1 MSDFG
6 HQARLIA
13 VDVLKSVFFN
23 KRYLKDSLERSFHI
37 VELNKRDRAFVRNLT
52 TTTLRRLGQI
62 DDLILYCLKKPFQKK
77 NSLKQVLLRIGVC
90 QLLFLNTSDYAAIS
104 TTVDLAEKLNCT
116 AYKKFI
122 NAILRRLQREGRAL
136 LDRQDSVRLNTPD
149 WLWESWVGA
158 YGATRARKIAE
169 ANMMEAPLDISY
181 KNENSDQLKIM
192 DSIQMPGGAYRLVHS
207 GDVRTLF
214 GFEQGFW
221 WVQDAA
227 SRLAIT
233 LSGNVFGKDVIDLCA
248 APGGKTFYLVCNG
261 ANVTAVDRSEKR
273 IKRLDENLKRLGM
286 KADTVCADSLTWL
299 PKKRAD
305 LVLLDAPCSGTGTLR
320 RNPDIAY
327 LKSPQDLKRLVT
339 LQTKLFDAAAKMI
352 KPEGRIL
359 FCTCSLQPE
368 EGPEQVRMFLERHPE
383 FKLDRVSANEVF
395 VNTNPSGIFRSFPYD
410 LPEHGGRDGFFAARL
425 CR

>member
-1 MSDFG
+1 
-6 HQARLIA
+6 
-13 VDVLKSVFFN
+13 
-23 KRYLKDSLERSFHI
+23 
-37 VELNKRDRAFVRNLT
+37 
-52 TTTLRRLGQI
+52 
-62 DDLILYCLKKPFQKK
+62 
-77 NSLKQVLLRIGVC
+77 
-90 QLLFLNTSDYAAIS
+90 
-104 TTVDLAEKLNCT
+104 
-116 AYKKFI
+116 
-122 NAILRRLQREGRAL
+122 
-136 LDRQDSVRLNTPD
+136 
-149 WLWESWVGA
+149 
-158 YGATRARKIAE
+158 
-169 ANMMEAPLDISY
+169 
-181 KNENSDQLKIM
+181 
-192 DSIQMPGGAYRLVHS
+192 MPGGAYRLVHS